1 MAYRSL
7 LAALLLSACL
17 AASAQSTSETLETT
31 QATLRAALIKYRD
44 VNRQSCPTDHSA
56 CLTAEVGNTELALLD
71 LEIAARNANPGPN
84 SDRARRALADLKELA
99 EKTRRQVDD
108 LSDELK
114 R

>member
-7 LAALLLSACL
+7 LGSLLFSLCM
-17 AASAQSTSETLETT
+17 AASAQSAADTLDAAQEN
-31 QATLRAALIKYRD
+31 LRAALTKYRD
-44 VNRQSCPTDHSA
+44 VHRQFCPTDQAA
-56 CLTAEVGNTELALLD
+56 CLTAEVGNTELALLN
-71 LEIAARNANPGPN
+71 LEIAARNAYPNPT